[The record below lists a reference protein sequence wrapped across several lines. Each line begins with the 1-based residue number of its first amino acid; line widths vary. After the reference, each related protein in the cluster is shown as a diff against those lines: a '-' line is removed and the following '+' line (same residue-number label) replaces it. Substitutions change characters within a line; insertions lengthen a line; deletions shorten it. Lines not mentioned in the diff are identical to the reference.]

1 MNKKYYVTSQKACKI
16 TGLKAQTLRHYSETG
31 ILQIKWLNGKR
42 RYLLHDLH
50 KINPGTEDPGTE
62 TIDET
67 IGDNISQTSEIKF
80 NVIYSRTNTDILERK
95 DHEDLDSQ
103 WESVSEPMI
112 QMVSK
117 GVEVQTDTPCF
128 LDLLDLILDNK
139 VDTIYS
145 YSGAFGISGE
155 NILKKICEK
164 YSVKI
169 KIKKINNNRTG
180 EEIIENIN
188 YLINNL
194 KI

>member
-1 MNKKYYVTSQKACKI
+1 MNKKDYVTSQKACKI

-62 TIDET
+62 TIGET

-80 NVIYSRTNTDILERK
+80 NIIYSRTNTDILE
-95 DHEDLDSQ
+95 DH
-103 WESVSEPMI
+103 WESVPEPMI

-194 KI
+194 N